1 MLSVSFLCYIS
12 QVMNVFISKK
22 MRNFII
28 LAQTNSMAKAAEK
41 LHMTAS
47 PFGKSIAALEELVGY
62 SLFTRNEKSISL
74 NKAGQELYQELF
86 PIYQRLSAID
96 NTIVS
101 MSHRQKN
108 IVIGIDNTY
117 PTIIFDQLF
126 SLSDKYD
133 GITAQPFE
141 FSENSVIDDLLDRR
155 VDFIIS
161 PQQASPRV
169 THIDSLQTTELPLL
183 RLGFLVSRRFENCQS
198 LELLNTLPWLQ
209 MRFQNRA
216 NFESLLD
223 GHFRSIGINPTIIYR
238 PYSFMAKISAVEQ
251 GQFLT
256 VVPQFAYRLVNPAKL
271 KYFDAPNQPMYMRE
285 YLYSLKNNH
294 HIKQVMGYI
303 HSDRDGD

>member
-1 MLSVSFLCYIS
+1 
-12 QVMNVFISKK
+12 MNVFISKK

-62 SLFTRNEKSISL
+62 ALFTRNEKSISL
-74 NKAGQELYQELF
+74 NKAGQEFYQELF

-101 MSHRQKN
+101 LSQRQKN

-133 GITAQPFE
+133 GVTAQPFE

-223 GHFRSIGINPTIIYR
+223 AHFRSIGINPTIIYR

-294 HIKQVMGYI
+294 HIEQVMGYI

>member
-1 MLSVSFLCYIS
+1 
-12 QVMNVFISKK
+12 MNVFISKK